1 MIQIFL
7 KNYMLQAALILGG
20 AAILTLTALS
30 FVTRYDNKYIAKAP
44 LTQDQFVDIPGNGCY
59 TLVDGWTI
67 YPDALLSP
75 ADFAAQTDSGY
86 ATWAG
91 EYPNLSPFHKDGD
104 PYGIATWRLFL
115 KGEGMVTLGIPE
127 LLCASRVY
135 VNGEYLGGTGNV
147 SPENYVP
154 LIRDCFYSFPLGGE
168 AELVIQTANYSHYY
182 GGIWYVPV
190 IGDADSI
197 HHFATA
203 RVLLYGG
210 LCAATV
216 TLALFCMAYW
226 KRRKSAADAVTFY
239 FGMISLTFALRICY
253 PFFRLFGLPSV
264 RILYA
269 VEDAAAMVGICFTL
283 RIVFLLVLS
292 ERFKRLQFG
301 LRIIS
306 LGVCVMSVI
315 LPLFVLPLFPVLV
328 PLYGVFLSWYKI
340 MVAGLLVGLT
350 VYGCLMGIPHAGT
363 ILAAACANGICIF
376 YGVLSIGRYE
386 PLVGAYPEEY
396 GAFCMVVAFAILM
409 VKRSHAMAAENTRLQ
424 LHLQEEVIEKTQHLQ
439 ELLMERGQLIAEL
452 GHDMK
457 SPLTSLSNMAQ
468 IIRLNDIM
476 LDQDTRRRMLQIEEQ
491 CGILSERLKSIQEIA
506 GRSIIS
512 PQREDMLLNSFLS
525 DFCRSCR
532 PIIELNGTTFTE
544 EITPYPCHVMANR
557 EQLFRALENLLYN
570 AADFTPVEGEIT
582 ISLHADEDF
591 AYIVVSDTGCG
602 ISKEDLSHIFSRS
615 FTTRG
620 DRGGQGLG
628 LAIARD
634 IIMEHEGRIE
644 VESEEGKGSTFTIRM
659 PLCRE
664 SDTAAYSF
672 SGSG

>member
-1 MIQIFL
+1 MKQTFL
-7 KNYMLQAALILGG
+7 KNYMLQAALIVVG
-20 AAILTLTALS
+20 AVILTLAALS
-30 FVTRYDNKYIAKAP
+30 FVTCYDNKYIAKAP

-67 YPDALLSP
+67 YPDALLFP
-75 ADFAAQTDSGY
+75 ADFAAQTVSGY

-91 EYPNLSPFHKDGD
+91 EYPNLSSFHEDAD
-104 PYGIATWRLFL
+104 PYGIATWRLLL

-135 VNGEYLGGTGNV
+135 VNGEYLGGTGDV
-147 SPENYVP
+147 LPENYAP
-154 LIRDCFYSFPLGGE
+154 LIRDAFYSFPLGGE
-168 AELVIQTANYSHYY
+168 TELVIQTANYSHYY

-197 HHFATA
+197 HHIAAA
-203 RVLLYGG
+203 RMLLYGG
-210 LCAATV
+210 ICAATV

-269 VEDAAAMVGICFTL
+269 VEDAAAMAGIYFTL
-283 RIVFLLVLS
+283 RIVFSLVLS
-292 ERFKRLQFG
+292 ERYKRLQFG
-301 LRIIS
+301 LRTVS
-306 LGVCVMSVI
+306 LGICVMSVI
-315 LPLFVLPLFPVLV
+315 LPLFAFSLFPTLV
-328 PLYGVFLSWYKI
+328 PLYGAFISWYKM

-350 VYGCLMGIPHAGT
+350 VYGCLVGIPYTGT

-386 PLVGAYPEEY
+386 PLIGAYPEEY
-396 GAFCMVVAFAILM
+396 GAFCMVIAFAVLM
-409 VKRSHAMAAENTRLQ
+409 VRRSHAMVAENTRLQ
-424 LHLQEEVIEKTQHLQ
+424 LHLQEEVTEKTKHLQ
-439 ELLMERGQLIAEL
+439 ELLKERGQLIAEL

-476 LDQDTRRRMLQIEEQ
+476 LNQDTRRRMLQIEEQ

-506 GRSIIS
+506 GRSS
-512 PQREDMLLNSFLS
+512 VPLQKEDMSLNLFLH

-544 EITPYPCHVMANR
+544 DITPHPCHVMANR

-570 AADFTPVEGEIT
+570 AADFTPADGEIR
-582 ISLHADEDF
+582 ISLHADKDF
-591 AYIVVSDTGCG
+591 AYLVVSDTGCG
-602 ISKEDLSHIFSRS
+602 ISEENLPHIFSRS
-615 FTTRG
+615 FTTRS

-628 LAIARD
+628 LAITRD

-644 VESEEGKGSTFTIRM
+644 AESREGEGSTFTIGL
-659 PLCRE
+659 PLLK
-664 SDTAAYSF
+664 SLPF
-672 SGSG
+672 SCF